1 MFNNLAVHTTSM
13 IMKKALKILGYL
25 ILTVI
30 VLIAGL
36 IGYVKTALPKI
47 SKAPAMTVDLSADKV
62 ERGRYLA
69 NNVAVCMDCHSTR
82 DWNKFGGPLK
92 EGTLGRGG
100 EKFDQQYGF
109 PGVYY
114 SRNITPAGLS
124 RYTDGELYRV
134 ITTGVNREG
143 KAMFPVMPYPY
154 YGKMDPEDVKC
165 IIAYL
170 RTLTS
175 VTNDVPASVSD
186 FPMNIIINLIPKEA
200 TPEKRPDTTDHIAY
214 GAYLTNM
221 SACRECHTKE
231 KQGQIIQELAFSGGR
246 AFKLPTGGTVV
257 SSNITPDKATG
268 IGNWTEEMFV
278 NRFKAYADSSYHPQ
292 EIHQGQFNS
301 IMPWNMYCQMTR
313 SDLGAI
319 YAYLRSLPAKQ
330 NEVVKFVP

>member
-1 MFNNLAVHTTSM
+1 
-13 IMKKALKILGYL
+13 MKKAFKVIGYI

-30 VLIAGL
+30 VIVAGL
-36 IGYVKTALPKI
+36 IGYVKTALPNVGE
-47 SKAPAMTVDLSADKV
+47 APVMTVDKSPEKV

-69 NNVAVCMDCHSTR
+69 NSVAACMDCHSTR
-82 DWNKFGGPLK
+82 DWNKYAGPLK

-100 EKFDQQYGF
+100 ERFDQQYGF

-114 SRNITPAGLS
+114 SRNITPAGIA

-134 ITTGVNREG
+134 ITAGVNKEG

-170 RTLTS
+170 RTLPPI
-175 VTNDVPASVSD
+175 TNDVAASVSD
-186 FPMNIIINLIPKEA
+186 FPMSIIINVIPKKA
-200 TPEKRPDTTDHIAY
+200 TPEKRPDTSNRIAY
-214 GAYLTNM
+214 GAYLTNA

-231 KQGQIIQELAFSGGR
+231 KQDQIIPELAFSGGR

-257 SSNITPDKATG
+257 SSNITPDMTTG
-268 IGNWTEEMFV
+268 IGNWTEEAFV

-292 EIHQGQFNS
+292 AISKGAFNS